1 LVADK
6 GTSNTRLGYYG
17 TILGLCG
24 SEADAQFLED
34 LIKQP
39 VKGIDFRLGMDG
51 IMSGYLLLKGEEGL
65 KLLEETK
72 LKDGV
77 KTPFCETYCA
87 MQAVR
92 FAWEYGEAIKKDR
105 HKQSMRLLLDRPE
118 MADLAISHL
127 ARWQDWAIQD
137 QVMAIYDKP
146 GFEEPSTKRAIVRYM
161 LTCSQDTAE
170 NDDQNPIEEHA
181 VTAKKHL
188 GTLRRNDPET
198 YKQASRFFSIN

>member
-1 LVADK
+1 
-6 GTSNTRLGYYG
+6 
-17 TILGLCG
+17 
-24 SEADAQFLED
+24 
-34 LIKQP
+34 
-39 VKGIDFRLGMDG
+39 
-51 IMSGYLLLKGEEGL
+51 
-65 KLLEETK
+65 
-72 LKDGV
+72 
-77 KTPFCETYCA
+77 
-87 MQAVR
+87 
-92 FAWEYGEAIKKDR
+92 
-105 HKQSMRLLLDRPE
+105 MRLLLDRPE

-161 LTCSQDTAE
+161 LTCGQDTAE
-170 NDDQNPIEEHA
+170 NADQNPIEEHA